1 MKKIKAFMTNVF
13 IAALLLIGSVVG
25 VGVLTLVARLYFE
38 IIKFCWI

>member
-13 IAALLLIGSVVG
+13 IASLLLIGGAVSVAAI
-25 VGVLTLVARLYFE
+25 TFVARLYFE